1 MFAKGYSPDEDWEA
15 GYNYNFKEILKK
27 VNSWGKKISEVLLP

>member
-15 GYNYNFKEILKK
+15 GYNFKEILKK